1 MKQTKKIFSI
11 VLAIALVFAM
21 AIPAFA
27 GTGTIE
33 IKNAVKDHTYAAY
46 KMLNFTPVAGETDK
60 GVYTIAEGWEDFFTT
75 GAGKDYFDISADGKV
90 TLKADKTDV
99 DADLAKAA
107 VAYAKDEA
115 NHITAADSETA
126 TGDTVTLSGLD
137 LGYYAVDTS
146 VGTICLLT
154 NANSTEEVKEKNS
167 APELTKKIVEGEG
180 RVDTNT
186 VAIGDTVTYE
196 AKITV
201 GKGAENY
208 VMHDEMSD
216 GLDYQSVV
224 SVKVGDAVAT
234 AGTDYVVK
242 TSELEHTDCD
252 FEIVFSNDYIKTLA
266 ENDEIIVTYTA
277 KLNENADVGSTGN
290 PNEAWLEYGE
300 ESSVSTTPDIVITYT
315 TSLTVNK
322 TDKDGAPL
330 AGAGFTLYIWDATID
345 ADETTEGIEGDWKLV
360 SEIGA
365 AEGRTTF
372 EWKGL
377 DEGDYKIEETT
388 VPDGY
393 NKAADI
399 EFKISAELEGTV
411 TTGTETATWEDK
423 NADDEVTVTDGAYT
437 TSIKN
442 LTGGLLPETG
452 GMGTTMFYMIGAMM
466 VAAAVVLF
474 VSKKRMAFEA

>member
-1 MKQTKKIFSI
+1 MKQTKKLFSI

-33 IKNAVKDHTYAAY
+33 IKNAVKDHTYTAY

-90 TLKADKTDV
+90 TLKADKTV

-107 VAYAKDEA
+107 VAYAKNEA

-126 TGDTVTLSGLD
+126 TGNTVTLSGLD

-154 NANSTEEVKEKNS
+154 NANSTEEVKEKN
-167 APELTKKIVEGEG
+167 ATPALEKKIVEGED

-186 VAIGDTVTYE
+186 VAIGDTVTYQ
-196 AKITV
+196 ATITV
-201 GKGAENY
+201 GKGVEDY
-208 VMHDEMSD
+208 VMHDKMSA
-216 GLDYQSVV
+216 GLDFTKVA
-224 SVKVGDAVAT
+224 SVKVNNVDVAAENYTVTSEGLADGCTFEIAFDNDYT
-234 AGTDYVVK
+234 AG
-242 TSELEHTDCD
+242 
-252 FEIVFSNDYIKTLA
+252 LA
-266 ENDEIIVTYTA
+266 ENTEIVVTYEAVLTG
-277 KLNENADVGSTGN
+277 NAVVIGANGN
-290 PNEAWLEYGE
+290 PNEAWLEFDEGNE
-300 ESSVSTTPDIVITYT
+300 TTSTTTHDKVITYT
-315 TSLTVNK
+315 TKLVVNK
-322 TDKDGAPL
+322 VDDKTPAQPL
-330 AGAGFTLYIWDATID
+330 AGAGFTLYKKGANNEYVKY
-345 ADETTEGIEGDWKLV
+345 AE
-360 SEIGA
+360 EITGV
-365 AEGRTTF
+365 TTF

-377 DEGDYKIEETT
+377 DEGDYKIVEST
-388 VPDGY
+388 VPAGY

-399 EFKISAELEGTV
+399 EFTISATLVKEV
-411 TTGTETATWEDK
+411 VDGTEQATWV
-423 NADDEVTVTDGAYT
+423 DDAPVTVVDGAYT
-437 TSIKN
+437 TDVVN
-442 LTGGLLPETG
+442 ATGSLLPETG

>member
-1 MKQTKKIFSI
+1 MKQTKKLFSI

-60 GVYTIAEGWEDFFTT
+60 GVYTIAEDWEDFFTT

-90 TLKADKTDV
+90 TLKADKTV

-115 NHITAADSETA
+115 NGITAAASETA
-126 TGDTVTLSGLD
+126 TGNTVTLSGLD

-146 VGTICLLT
+146 VGTICSLT
-154 NANSTEEVKEKNS
+154 NTSTTAKAIEKNS

-186 VAIGDTVTYE
+186 VKIGDIVTYE

-201 GKGAENY
+201 GAGAENY
-208 VMHDEMSD
+208 VMHDKMSD
-216 GLDYQSVV
+216 GLDFQKVV
-224 SVKVGDAVAT
+224 SVKVVDATAT

-242 TSELEHTDCD
+242 EADLEDTDCD
-252 FEIVFSNDYIKTLA
+252 FEIEFKNSYINTLKVG
-266 ENDEIIVTYTA
+266 DVIVVTYEA
-277 KLNENADVGSTGN
+277 KLTGDKVVIGADGN
-290 PNEAWLEYGE
+290 PNEAWLDYGE
-300 ESSVSTTPDIVITYT
+300 ESSVSTTPDKVITYT
-315 TSLTVNK
+315 TKLTVNK
-322 TDKDGAPL
+322 TDEDDQPL
-330 AGAGFTLYIWDATID
+330 AGAGFTLYKKNAEDVY
-345 ADETTEGIEGDWKLV
+345 EEY
-360 SEIGA
+360 A
-365 AEGRTTF
+365 AEIKDVTTF

-377 DEGDYKIEETT
+377 DEGDYKIVEST
-388 VPDGY
+388 VPAGY

-399 EFKISAELEGTV
+399 EFTISATLVDEV
-411 TTGTETATWEDK
+411 VNGTEQATWIED
-423 NADDEVTVTDGAYT
+423 APVAVVDGAYT
-437 TSIKN
+437 TDVVN
-442 LTGGLLPETG
+442 ATGSLLPETG

-466 VAAAVVLF
+466 VAAAVVLL

>member
-11 VLAIALVFAM
+11 VLAIALVCAM

-27 GTGTIE
+27 AGDGKITIT
-33 IKNAVKDHTYAAY
+33 NAVDEHTYTAY

-60 GVYTIAEGWEDFFTT
+60 GVYTIAEGWENFFTT
-75 GAGKDYFDISADGKV
+75 GAGKGYFDISADGKV
-90 TLKADKTDV
+90 TLKADKTAV

-107 VAYAKDEA
+107 VAYAKDNKVA
-115 NHITAADSETA
+115 VAASETA
-126 TGDTVTLSGLD
+126 TGSTVEFTDLD

-146 VGTICLLT
+146 VGTICSLT
-154 NANSTEEVKEKNS
+154 NTDSEETLVEKNS
-167 APELTKKIVEGEG
+167 TPALEKKIVEGG
-180 RVDTNT
+180 LVDTNT
-186 VAIGDTVTYE
+186 VAIGDTVTYQ

-216 GLDYQSVV
+216 GLTYDKVV
-224 SVKVGDAVAT
+224 SVQVGDAVAA
-234 AGTDYVVK
+234 AGTDYLVK

-252 FEIVFSNDYIKTLA
+252 FEIVFSNDYIETLA

-277 KLNENADVGSTGN
+277 VLNEGAVVGSTGN

-330 AGAGFTLYIWDATID
+330 AGAGFTLYKKN
-345 ADETTEGIEGDWKLV
+345 ADGEYVKYGE
-360 SEIGA
+360 EITDV
-365 AEGRTTF
+365 TTF

-377 DEGDYKIEETT
+377 DEGDYKIEETK
-388 VPDGY
+388 VPAGY

-399 EFKISAELEGTV
+399 EFKISAELVETV
-411 TTGTETATWEDK
+411 TTGEETATWEDK
-423 NADDEVTVTDGAYT
+423 NEDDEVTVTDGAYT

-452 GMGTTMFYMIGAMM
+452 GMGTTMFYMVGAMM
-466 VAAAVVLF
+466 VAAAVVLL